1 MNRINDGGPAFPVCS
16 VCGAQ
21 ATIRQGNQ
29 KLCDKHY
36 RFWQMRPTPS
46 LAELDLRD
54 YFAAKAM
61 AALIAEPVNEGQTIS
76 AWHWTSQLRTHT
88 QMSGP
93 DIIAHAAYMMADAM
107 LRARE
112 NTKGCRDAA
121 PAVHGEPVAY
131 ISQEDFEFLLSDD
144 MSNQYGT
151 RQVPVFSR
159 KGCRASVPLYASPQ
173 PPAQIAEGRSDE

>member
-1 MNRINDGGPAFPVCS
+1 MTDTTNTNELTEQS
-16 VCGAQ
+16 EKQQ
-21 ATIRQGNQ
+21 A
-29 KLCDKHY
+29 
-36 RFWQMRPTPS
+36 TPS

-61 AALIAEPVNEGQTIS
+61 AALIAEPVSEGWPSTVS
-76 AWHWTSQLRTHT
+76 HWASQLQGRA

-93 DIIAHAAYMMADAM
+93 DVVAHVAYMMADAM

-112 NTKGCRDAA
+112 NTNGRRDAA
-121 PAVHGEPVAY
+121 PAVQGEPVAY

-144 MSNQYGT
+144 KSEPYGT

-173 PPAQIAEGRSDE
+173 PPAQIAECRSDE

>member
-1 MNRINDGGPAFPVCS
+1 MNDGGPAFPCKWYDFQPLTGEQV
-16 VCGAQ
+16 VREQWGGM
-21 ATIRQGNQ
+21 T
-29 KLCDKHY
+29 
-36 RFWQMRPTPS
+36 
-46 LAELDLRD
+46 LRD

-61 AALIAEPVNEGQTIS
+61 HAIITEPTYEGAQS
-76 AWHWTSQLRTHT
+76 FLMYFKKRLGLKGEGMDAYAQV
-88 QMSGP
+88 
-93 DIIAHAAYMMADAM
+93 AYMMADAM

-112 NTKGCRDAA
+112 NTKGRRDAA
-121 PAVHGEPVAY
+121 PAVQGEPVAY

-173 PPAQIAEGRSDE
+173 P